1 MSQPRTE
8 PDQITFLIGGLGAGK
23 TELALNL
30 SLWHARRL
38 GPGKAH
44 LLDLDIVNPFFRVR
58 QVKEDLDRAGVVLVM
73 PDDRVLNG
81 DLPALPARVWATFEQ
96 PGFPIVC
103 DVGGGELGLRPLARL
118 TGLAGK
124 RPVQVLCVINPF
136 RPGFLTTDQT
146 LAAMKRY
153 SDLSALTITHL
164 VANPHLTDET
174 TPDLFRA
181 GLARVREA
189 ADRTGLP
196 LAFAMVADR
205 LAPAFGADLRPA
217 AGAAGP
223 GPAGEYAAIDS
234 TTVFVIRRFWDQPWH
249 LGLPKDS
256 TEATSTVP
264 AGA

>member
-1 MSQPRTE
+1 MSQPHTE

-58 QVKEDLDRAGVVLVM
+58 KVKEDLDRAGVVLVM

-81 DLPALPARVWATFEQ
+81 DLPALPARIWATFEQ

-153 SDLSALTITHL
+153 SELSALTITHL

-174 TPDLFRA
+174 TPDLFRS
-181 GLARVREA
+181 GLARVREV

-196 LAFAMVADR
+196 LAFAMLGGR
-205 LAPAFGADLRPA
+205 LAPAFGADLRPG
-217 AGAAGP
+217 AGTTGATM
-223 GPAGEYAAIDS
+223 AGEFATLDADTI
-234 TTVFVIRRFWDQPWH
+234 FVIRRFWDQPWH